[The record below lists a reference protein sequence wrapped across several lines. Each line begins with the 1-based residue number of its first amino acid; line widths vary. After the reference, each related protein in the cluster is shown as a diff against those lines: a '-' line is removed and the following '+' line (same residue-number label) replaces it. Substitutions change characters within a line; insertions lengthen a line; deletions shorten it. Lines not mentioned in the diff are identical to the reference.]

1 MCINTGKTRA
11 EENRLR
17 YGSNEFF
24 VCPPNAKKPED
35 YVRESCE
42 ACLEEHR

>member
-42 ACLEEHR
+42 AFLEEHR